1 MTGRYYL
8 EDSEINIAR
17 GLVHNT
23 SVRNIF
29 GKQSDMTVDTFKACW
44 ELDAEYVYLAAAEP
58 LSVVSSIAGD
68 TGVTIKI
75 IGLDTNYEVLEEVVP
90 LDAVDATNAVVTDG
104 SFLRV
109 NDVITIAGNATGNI
123 TLTGSVTT
131 ATTVAQ
137 IDAGTGRNQASIY
150 TVPAGHNFYL
160 TRINAFGVASSGGS
174 PSGQVTGFRNFVQ
187 LESGV
192 ILRVAEV
199 EYPGVMEIMRVVP
212 FKYSEKTDIQLQS
225 KTFGAGDHETSI
237 FAEGI
242 LIKETI

>member
-1 MTGRYYL
+1 MAAYYPT
-8 EDSEINIAR
+8 EDTRLNIAR
-17 GLVHNT
+17 GLVKGT

-29 GKQSDMTVDTFKACW
+29 GKQGTMTSGTFKPCW
-44 ELDAEYVYLAAAEP
+44 ELDAEYVYLANAEP
-58 LSVVSSIAGD
+58 LSVVSSVAGD

-90 LDAVDATNAVVTDG
+90 LDAVDATTPVVTNG

-109 NDVITIAGNATGNI
+109 NDVITIAGNATGDI

-131 ATTVAQ
+131 TTTVAQ

-150 TVPAGHNFYL
+150 TVPAGCSFFL
-160 TRINAFGVASSGGS
+160 ERIDAFGVDSGAGAPQGEITS
-174 PSGQVTGFRNFVQ
+174 FRNFVQ

-199 EYPGVMEIMRVVP
+199 EYPGIMNIRRVSP

-225 KTFGAGDHETSI
+225 KTFTSHETSI

-242 LIKETI
+242 LIKDGLA

>member
-1 MTGRYYL
+1 MASYYPT
-8 EDSEINIAR
+8 EDTRLNIAR
-17 GLVHNT
+17 GLVKGT

-29 GKQSDMTVDTFKACW
+29 GKQNSMAANTFKPCW
-44 ELDAEYVYLAAAEP
+44 ELDAVYVYLASAEP
-58 LSVVSSIAGD
+58 LSVVSSVAGD

-90 LDAVDATNAVVTDG
+90 LDGVDATTPVVTNG

-109 NDVITIAGNATGNI
+109 NDVVTIAGNATGNI

-131 ATTVAQ
+131 TTTVAR

-150 TVPAGHNFYL
+150 TVPAGCSFFL
-160 TRINAFGVASSGGS
+160 ERIDAFGVDSQVGS
-174 PSGQVTGFRNFVQ
+174 PQGEVTSFRNFVQ

-199 EYPGVMEIMRVVP
+199 EYPGTMNIRRVSP

-225 KTFGAGDHETSI
+225 KTFSEHETSI

-242 LIKETI
+242 LIKDGLS

>member
-29 GKQSDMTVDTFKACW
+29 GKQTSMGTGTFKACW
-44 ELDAEYVYLAAAEP
+44 ELDQAYVYLAAAEP
-58 LSVVSSIAGD
+58 LSVVSSVAGD

-75 IGLDTNYEVLEEVVP
+75 IGLDTDYEVLEEVVP
-90 LDAVDATNAVVTDG
+90 LDAVDATNAVVTNG

-137 IDAGTGRNQASIY
+137 IDAETGRNQASIY
-150 TVPAGHNFYL
+150 TVPAGCNFYL
-160 TRINAFGVASSGGS
+160 TRINAFGVASSSGS
-174 PSGQVTGFRNFVQ
+174 PSGEITGFRNFVQ

-199 EYPGVMEIMRVVP
+199 EYPGIMEIMRVVP
-212 FKYSEKTDIQLQS
+212 FKYSEKSDIQLQS
-225 KTFGAGDHETSI
+225 KTFGGISGHETSI

-242 LIKETI
+242 LIKET

>member
-1 MTGRYYL
+1 MYYPT
-8 EDSEINIAR
+8 EDTRLNIAR
-17 GLVHNT
+17 GLVKGT

-29 GKQSDMTVDTFKACW
+29 GKRGIMTSGSFKACW
-44 ELDAEYVYLAAAEP
+44 ELDAEYVYLASAEP

-68 TGVTIKI
+68 IGVTIKI
-75 IGLDTNYEVLEEVVP
+75 IGLDANYEVLEEIVP
-90 LDAVDATNAVVTDG
+90 LNGIDSTTPVVTNS

-109 NDVITIAGNATGNI
+109 NDVITIADNAIGNI

-131 ATTVAQ
+131 TTTVAQ
-137 IDAGTGRNQASIY
+137 IDADAGRNQASIY
-150 TVPAGHNFYL
+150 TVPAGCCFFL
-160 TRINAFGVASSGGS
+160 ERIDAFGVDSQAGS
-174 PSGQVTGFRNFVQ
+174 PQGEVTAFRNFVQ

-199 EYPGVMEIMRVVP
+199 EYPGNMHIRRVSP

-225 KTFGAGDHETSI
+225 KTFSDHETSI

-242 LIKETI
+242 LIKDNLG

>member
-1 MTGRYYL
+1 MAAYYPT
-8 EDSEINIAR
+8 EDTRLNIAR
-17 GLVHNT
+17 GLVKGT

-29 GKQSDMTVDTFKACW
+29 GKQGNMTSGSFKACW
-44 ELDAEYVYLAAAEP
+44 ELNTDYVYLASAEP
-58 LSVVSSIAGD
+58 LSVVSSVAGD

-75 IGLDTNYEVLEEVVP
+75 IGLDTDYEVLEEVVP
-90 LDAVDATNAVVTDG
+90 LDAVDSTTPVVTNG

-137 IDAGTGRNQASIY
+137 ILAGTGRNQASIY
-150 TVPAGHNFYL
+150 TVPAGCSFFL
-160 TRINAFGVASSGGS
+160 ERIDAFGVDSGAGA
-174 PSGQVTGFRNFVQ
+174 PQGEVTAFRNYVQ

-199 EYPGVMEIMRVVP
+199 EYPGNMNIRRVSP
-212 FKYSEKTDIQLQS
+212 FKYSEKSDIQLQS
-225 KTFGAGDHETSI
+225 KTFSDHETSI

-242 LIKETI
+242 LIKDGLS

>member
-1 MTGRYYL
+1 MYYPT
-8 EDSEINIAR
+8 EDTRLNIAR
-17 GLVHNT
+17 GLVKGT

-29 GKQSDMTVDTFKACW
+29 GKRGIMTSGSFKACW
-44 ELDAEYVYLAAAEP
+44 ELDAEYVYLASAEP

-68 TGVTIKI
+68 IGVTIKI
-75 IGLDTNYEVLEEVVP
+75 IGLDANYEVLEEIVP
-90 LDAVDATNAVVTDG
+90 LNGIDSTTPVVTNS

-109 NDVITIAGNATGNI
+109 NDVITIADNAIGNI

-131 ATTVAQ
+131 TTTVAQ

-150 TVPAGHNFYL
+150 TVPAGCSFFL
-160 TRINAFGVASSGGS
+160 ERIDAFGVDSGVGS
-174 PSGQVTGFRNFVQ
+174 PQGEVTSFRNFVQ

-199 EYPGVMEIMRVVP
+199 EYPGIMHIQRVSP

-225 KTFGAGDHETSI
+225 KTFSDHETSI

-242 LIKETI
+242 LIKDNLG